1 MNSAERIAWG
11 LLSLIG
17 VRWRGI
23 AEDEKS
29 EAPKVPKDGERQQP
43 FPPAAQVSFSEG
55 AHRGRNPTQ

>member
-17 VRWRGI
+17 VGWRGI

-43 FPPAAQVSFSEG
+43 FPPGSPG
-55 AHRGRNPTQ
+55 

>member
-29 EAPKVPKDGERQQP
+29 EAPRCRRTENFRSPILLNW
-43 FPPAAQVSFSEG
+43 A
-55 AHRGRNPTQ
+55 